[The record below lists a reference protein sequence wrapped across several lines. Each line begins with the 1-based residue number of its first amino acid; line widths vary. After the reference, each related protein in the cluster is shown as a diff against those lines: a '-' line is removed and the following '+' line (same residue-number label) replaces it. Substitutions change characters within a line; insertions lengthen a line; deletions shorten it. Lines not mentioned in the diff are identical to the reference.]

1 MLRFFKNI
9 IFFICLIISL
19 RVFLFLIF
27 YYIEMKIN
35 KDINGHSD
43 IAIIGDS
50 HSMTSLDDKMLS
62 DRFSKYVKNYGV
74 GAINVLE
81 YDWI

>member
-1 MLRFFKNI
+1 
-9 IFFICLIISL
+9 
-19 RVFLFLIF
+19 
-27 YYIEMKIN
+27 MKIN

-62 DRFSKYVKNYGV
+62 DRFSKYVKIMESGGNQCFGV
-74 GAINVLE
+74 
-81 YDWI
+81 